1 MGRPEFVHNTYT
13 NDGNSLPAGQSTG
26 TGDQPQADPQV
37 LGNSSP
43 TRRSTEAKEDRL
55 WVGLPVPENS
65 SHTQRST
72 TAGENQTQ
80 INLPAPD
87 KTTSK
92 TLRKSAEHTN
102 KVCRPKGDE
111 SSDPAPLWEG
121 HMQINTGPTDKN
133 CSNTYQIGET
143 NNISLPP
150 SPLLEKPDQ
159 DRMTNHANS
168 AVRDGTTTKNQQE
181 SPKYATVVKDDDRDG
196 TLVAKQTPSFHT
208 KYYQKTRTKNPIQ
221 MPPRGTLTKTLN

>member
-1 MGRPEFVHNTYT
+1 
-13 NDGNSLPAGQSTG
+13 
-26 TGDQPQADPQV
+26 
-37 LGNSSP
+37 
-43 TRRSTEAKEDRL
+43 
-55 WVGLPVPENS
+55 
-65 SHTQRST
+65 
-72 TAGENQTQ
+72 
-80 INLPAPD
+80 
-87 KTTSK
+87 
-92 TLRKSAEHTN
+92 
-102 KVCRPKGDE
+102 
-111 SSDPAPLWEG
+111 
-121 HMQINTGPTDKN
+121 MQINTGPTDKN

-221 MPPRGTLTKTLN
+221 MPPRGTLTKTLNQESLIKQMGSRGGAHQCLLHQYLAEAYDQFLTWSNSTNLTGVPLTWEQSPTQVIFTTRKTLPSNRAQC